1 MRLTVSVCTVVA
13 FICRNYILKH
23 FFKKNFMFKYVYMFL
38 YNSVILLNLC
48 IVRSLML
55 PSVIFPI
62 LALRRV
68 WDSVSS
74 FPSRLT
80 GSINSKSSSVSVTSA
95 NMEHGKLWSITFKM
109 FLQSGLASEDKDL
122 CVYSVHPARTSYL
135 KQSISKPHM
144 YPLLWYLWVI
154 ERLRSLYLFLDAE
167 WHSHIIK
174 HLLERQILTSG

>member
-1 MRLTVSVCTVVA
+1 MYCKIPDAALC
-13 FICRNYILKH
+13 Y
-23 FFKKNFMFKYVYMFL
+23 FL
-38 YNSVILLNLC
+38 YSC
-48 IVRSLML
+48 TEK
-55 PSVIFPI
+55 
-62 LALRRV
+62 RRV

-80 GSINSKSSSVSVTSA
+80 GSINSKSSSVSLTSA

-122 CVYSVHPARTSYL
+122 CVYSVHTARTSYL
-135 KQSISKPHM
+135 KQSILKLHM

-174 HLLERQILTSG
+174 HLLERQILTSV